1 MPKKSDIAALED
13 HCGFHLRVVSN
24 AVSQAFARKVAAQG
38 VTVAEWAF
46 LRVLYDAAPSAP
58 SALAARMGM
67 TKGAITKLAQRLIAK
82 KLVVRDADP
91 GDGRAQFLTMTA
103 AGQALV
109 PKLAKL
115 ADANDAAFFGVLA
128 VAERA
133 ALGRIL
139 KKLTDCHALKGVAA
153 D

>member
-1 MPKKSDIAALED
+1 MPKKADIAALED
-13 HCGFHLRVVSN
+13 HYGFHLRVVSN
-24 AVSQAFARKVAAQG
+24 AVSHEFARKVAAQG

-82 KLVVRDADP
+82 NLVVRDADP

-128 VAERA
+128 AAERE

-139 KKLTDCHALKGVAA
+139 KKLTDRHALKSVAA

>member
-1 MPKKSDIAALED
+1 MPKQTDIAALED
-13 HCGFHLRVVSN
+13 HYGFHLRVVSN
-24 AVSQAFARKVAAQG
+24 AVSHEFARKVAAQG
-38 VTVAEWAF
+38 VTVAEWAC
-46 LRVLYDAAPSAP
+46 LRVLYDVAPSAP

-82 KLVVRDADP
+82 DLVARAADP

-103 AGQALV
+103 KGRTLV

-128 VAERA
+128 AVERET
-133 ALGRIL
+133 LGRLL
-139 KKLTDCHALKGVAA
+139 KKLADRHALKGVAA

>member
-1 MPKKSDIAALED
+1 MPKKTDIAALED
-13 HCGFHLRVVSN
+13 HYGFHLRVVSN
-24 AVSQAFARKVAAQG
+24 AVSHEFARKVAAQG
-38 VTVAEWAF
+38 VTVAEWAL

-58 SALAARMGM
+58 STLAARMGM

-82 KLVVRDADP
+82 KLVARNADP

-128 VAERA
+128 AAERE
-133 ALGRIL
+133 ALGCLL
-139 KKLTDCHALKGVAA
+139 KKLTDRHALKSVAA

>member
-1 MPKKSDIAALED
+1 MPKQAEISALED
-13 HCGFHLRVVSN
+13 HYGFHLRVVSN
-24 AVSQAFARKVAAQG
+24 AVSHEFARKVAAQG
-38 VTVAEWAF
+38 VTVAEWAC
-46 LRVLYDAAPSAP
+46 LRVLYDVAPSAP

-82 KLVVRDADP
+82 DLVARAADP
-91 GDGRAQFLTMTA
+91 GDGRAQFLTMTPK
-103 AGQALV
+103 GRALV

-128 VAERA
+128 AAEREK
-133 ALGRIL
+133 LGRIL
-139 KKLTDCHALKGVAA
+139 KKLTDRHALNGVAA

>member
-1 MPKKSDIAALED
+1 MPKQADIAALED
-13 HCGFHLRVVSN
+13 HYGFHLRVVSN
-24 AVSQAFARKVAAQG
+24 AVSQEFARKMAAQG

-67 TKGAITKLAQRLIAK
+67 TKGAITKLAQRLIDK
-82 KLVVRDADP
+82 DLVERDADP
-91 GDGRAQFLTMTA
+91 DDGRAQFLTMTA
-103 AGQALV
+103 KGRALV

-115 ADANDAAFFGVLA
+115 ADANDAAFFDVLA
-128 VAERA
+128 AAERA

-139 KKLTDCHALKGVAA
+139 KKLTDRHALKGVAVE
-153 D
+153 

>member
-1 MPKKSDIAALED
+1 MPKQADIAALAD
-13 HCGFHLRVVSN
+13 HYGFHLRVVSN
-24 AVSQAFARKVAAQG
+24 AVSQEFARKMAAQG
-38 VTVAEWAF
+38 VTVAEWAL
-46 LRVLYDAAPSAP
+46 LRVLYDAPSLAP

-67 TKGAITKLAQRLIAK
+67 TKGAITKLAQRLIDK
-82 KLVVRDADP
+82 NLVARSDDP
-91 GDGRAQFLTMTA
+91 EDRRAQFLALT
-103 AGQALV
+103 GPGRALV

-128 VAERA
+128 AAERA

-139 KKLTDCHALKGVAA
+139 KKLTDRHALKGVAT

>member
-1 MPKKSDIAALED
+1 
-13 HCGFHLRVVSN
+13 
-24 AVSQAFARKVAAQG
+24 
-38 VTVAEWAF
+38 EWAF

-58 SALAARMGM
+58 SSLAARMGM
-67 TKGAITKLAQRLIAK
+67 TKGAITKLAQRLIDK
-82 KLVVRDADP
+82 DLVERDADP
-91 GDGRAQFLTMTA
+91 DDRRAQFLTMTA

-128 VAERA
+128 AAERA

-139 KKLTDCHALKGVAA
+139 KKLTDRHALKSVAA